1 MLPGPPQGRFPDF
14 GGGVRSSLAV
24 PAAVSMAAFTATR
37 AVWYSYLQKG
47 QHEDPQRPGLHGHL
61 VGEGS
66 MSNRSTLLL
75 EHHLE
80 ELKLPTLK
88 SDVGLDEYETRSP
101 YQLRGRLW
109 AGWQHHIA
117 MCLRGGAFLLSLQ
130 QDGGKMPR
138 ITRSQGYRVVWKMLP

>member
-1 MLPGPPQGRFPDF
+1 
-14 GGGVRSSLAV
+14 
-24 PAAVSMAAFTATR
+24 
-37 AVWYSYLQKG
+37 
-47 QHEDPQRPGLHGHL
+47 
-61 VGEGS
+61 

-88 SDVGLDEYETRSP
+88 SDVGLDGYETRSP

-109 AGWQHHIA
+109 AGWHHHIA

-138 ITRSQGYRVVWKMLP
+138 ITGSQGYRVVWKMLPWERFGPAELLQWPEGVQLCNEQARRPDQKRRCSLPARVVGDPSPNPSL